1 MNYKENEI
9 GREGS
14 LDSDA
19 EVRLLVEI
27 LPDPVRSYLLESGR
41 LADLN
46 EVVLDLGYFPEIRWV
61 GELDRKVDFGP
72 VTQVQLDRVVAAV
85 GRFTSDNRAGI
96 ERTLHRV
103 SAIRNRDGK
112 ILGVTCRVGRS
123 IVGTIAHI
131 RDIVSSGKNILF
143 LGPPGIGKTTKL
155 RETARVL
162 SVDMGRR
169 VIVVDTSNEIGGDGD
184 IPHSGIGYSRRMQVG
199 SPERQHQV
207 MIEAVENHM
216 PQVVIVDEIGTEAE
230 AAAAR
235 TIAERGVQLVAT
247 AHGYTLENLIKNPM
261 LSDLI
266 GGIQSVILGDDEAKL
281 RGTQKT
287 VLERRNAPTFDVI
300 IEIREKELVAV
311 YRDTRVAVDSFLKG
325 ERVIPDLRRQ
335 DVSDDPQLSVADL
348 DGLDD
353 AVDAADE
360 QVRLVLRDHEVRECE
375 PQSEAL
381 RRVQHDVV
389 SAAGLNSVDV
399 GQDPYR
405 RVRIFPKAG

>member
-1 MNYKENEI
+1 
-9 GREGS
+9 
-14 LDSDA
+14 
-19 EVRLLVEI
+19 
-27 LPDPVRSYLLESGR
+27 
-41 LADLN
+41 
-46 EVVLDLGYFPEIRWV
+46 
-61 GELDRKVDFGP
+61 
-72 VTQVQLDRVVAAV
+72 
-85 GRFTSDNRAGI
+85 
-96 ERTLHRV
+96 
-103 SAIRNRDGK
+103 
-112 ILGVTCRVGRS
+112 
-123 IVGTIAHI
+123 
-131 RDIVSSGKNILF
+131 
-143 LGPPGIGKTTKL
+143 
-155 RETARVL
+155 
-162 SVDMGRR
+162 
-169 VIVVDTSNEIGGDGD
+169 
-184 IPHSGIGYSRRMQVG
+184 
-199 SPERQHQV
+199 

-300 IEIREKELVAV
+300 VEIREKELVAV

-335 DVSDDPQLSVADL
+335 DASDEPQLSVADL

-360 QVRLVLRDHEVRECE
+360 QIRLVLRDHEVRECE